1 MILYTHMIAQKYKPT
16 TQKALFHKDIVNHIR
31 KWIKN
36 VEDYADDSKSVQQ
49 ILFLYGP
56 MGCSKT
62 VTVECLFKGYNLYE
76 IDTDTIKSNDKI
88 LETIQGLVNF
98 REKTLANIDKWNH
111 KSRKDK
117 SNMILVDNLE
127 LCDKG
132 IENFIEMV
140 YTKHNINIPMVFVC
154 NSIRYKDIFIN
165 YKNCTFLE
173 FKKPSL
179 LELTKLSN
187 DIVKQEDL
195 DLSKQQIK
203 ILIEKSEYDIR
214 QLLFLLEQWYYSKRM
229 AHDFNIFIETIQI
242 KNIDKDLNEKMEDVF
257 NYKRRFN
264 FSELFILGSSEPITI
279 SNSIYQN
286 YLNLIDTNSN
296 SIDPT
301 PIDPNPIDPNP
312 IEQDENVLTKQDSL
326 YILNNYSKIMD
337 NISMSNLIYNE
348 IYENQ
353 NWDLYNNYIAHSV
366 VIPGYYLKQNNLF
379 LFEKRFGKRNTD
391 ENINNQNLM
400 DVDESN
406 IDVNEQSKQS
416 IKEWDKQLYNFTP
429 FKDVSYNFSN
439 SYDEV
444 KRISN
449 NNIYCRILNCRGFKS
464 RILQDP
470 ICCFFIVDIL
480 INCIEKLNGYFNKNK
495 KGKNTTKKEKLELCG
510 NIETSDFKISL
521 DILVNIVYEYKLF
534 EIDIDDFLINRKK
547 YIDEEVLKKNIQKID
562 LKVFK
567 RLLNIFTMNDKHK
580 CFKSHIET
588 SIQYKIL
595 GFLVKNYIDE
605 PSKISYDIN
614 NILTEDLNKIWNLG

>member
-1 MILYTHMIAQKYKPT
+1 MIAQKYKPT
-16 TQKALFHKDIVNHIR
+16 TQKALFHKDVVGHIR

-76 IDTDTIKSNDKI
+76 IDTDTLKSNEKI

-117 SNMILVDNLE
+117 SNIILVDNLE

-132 IENFIEMV
+132 IENFIEMI
-140 YTKHNINIPMVFVC
+140 YTKNNINIPMIFVC
-154 NSIRYKDIFIN
+154 NSIRYKDMFIN

-179 LELTKLSN
+179 LELTKLSI
-187 DIVKQEDL
+187 DIVKEEDL
-195 DLSKQQIK
+195 GLTKQQIK
-203 ILIEKSEYDIR
+203 TLIEKSEYDIR

-229 AHDFNIFIETIQI
+229 QHDFDIFIETIQI

-257 NYKRRFN
+257 NYKRGFN
-264 FSELFILGSSEPITI
+264 FSELFTIGSSEPVTI
-279 SNSIYQN
+279 SNSTYQN
-286 YLNLIDTNSN
+286 YINTSN
-296 SIDPT
+296 
-301 PIDPNPIDPNP
+301 
-312 IEQDENVLTKQDSL
+312 ENLTKQDSL
-326 YILNNYSKIMD
+326 YVLKNYCKIID
-337 NISMSNLIYNE
+337 NISISNLIYND

-353 NWDLYNNYIAHSV
+353 NWDLYNTYISHSV
-366 VIPGYYLKQNNLF
+366 VIPGYYLKQNNRF
-379 LFEKRFGKRNTD
+379 LFEKRFSKK
-391 ENINNQNLM
+391 NIKNKNDKNLM
-400 DVDESN
+400 DVVDPGT
-406 IDVNEQSKQS
+406 DVVDQSTDVDDPGTDVVDQSTDVVDLGTDVVDQS
-416 IKEWDKQLYNFTP
+416 IKEWDKQLFNFTP
-429 FKDVSYNFSN
+429 FKDVSYNFTN

-449 NNIYCRILNCRGFKS
+449 NNIYCKILNYKGFKS

-470 ICCFFIVDIL
+470 ICCFFMVNIL
-480 INCIEKLNGYFNKNK
+480 INCIGKLNEYFNQNK
-495 KGKNTTKKEKLELCG
+495 KGKNTTKKEKLELCK
-510 NIETSDFKISL
+510 NIQGSNFKISL

-534 EIDIDDFLINRKK
+534 EIDVDDFLANRKK
-547 YIDEEVLKKNIQKID
+547 YIDDEILKQNIQKID

-580 CFKSHIET
+580 CFKSNIET

-595 GFLVKNYIDE
+595 GILVKNYIDE

-614 NILTEDLNKIWNLG
+614 NILTEDLNRIWNLG